1 MVNKTADQKKICK
14 NSKGAGEGTA
24 GAYRIIPHTADT
36 GLSIEAPSLE
46 GLFFQAALGLFEL
59 LTGVSCGR
67 SCFAGSGV
75 VTLAAADLEGL
86 FVDWLNELIY
96 LLETEHQYTIASSL
110 SVETAA
116 PYRGQTEE
124 KTNGKTEAR
133 ADRGVR
139 LRAETRSRP
148 VSGGPSVTSEIK
160 AATYHDLRIEKD
172 TDDVWRATVI
182 LDL

>member
-1 MVNKTADQKKICK
+1 MVTKTADQKKTCK

-46 GLFFQAALGLFEL
+46 GLFFQAALGLFQL
-59 LTGVSCGR
+59 LTGVSCR
-67 SCFAGSGV
+67 RLHFAGSSV
-75 VTLAAADLEGL
+75 VTIAAPDLEGL

-110 SVETAA
+110 SVEVAA
-116 PYRGQTEE
+116 PHRGQADE
-124 KTNGKTEAR
+124 KANGKIEAR
-133 ADRGVR
+133 NDRGVR

-148 VSGGPSVTSEIK
+148 VSGGPAVTSEIK
-160 AATYHDLRIEKD
+160 AATYHNLKIEED
-172 TDDVWRATVI
+172 TDGIWRATVI